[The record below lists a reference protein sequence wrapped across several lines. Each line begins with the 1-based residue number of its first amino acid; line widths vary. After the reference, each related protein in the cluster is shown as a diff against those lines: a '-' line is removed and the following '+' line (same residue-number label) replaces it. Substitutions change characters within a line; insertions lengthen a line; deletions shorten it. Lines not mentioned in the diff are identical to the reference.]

1 MKKIILLSFILILLS
16 GCTANYEVVIDGDKI
31 KERLTITETDKSIF
45 DKITDTGWTV
55 RDSFDA
61 LLSGDEFSRQDY
73 SIKSLNSEDQLGV
86 KYSNDSLESLENS
99 SVINQCFNNPSISVE
114 DNIVYIDT
122 GEFEC
127 FDLYDNLDSIRIV
140 FKTNHKVLDANAD
153 TIENDSYIW
162 NITKDSNK
170 VIKISYDSSITKINY
185 TTYIVVVLIF
195 IVLIIGLLLVFRKV
209 KNKNNF

>member
-1 MKKIILLSFILILLS
+1 MKKILLLSFILILLS

-127 FDLYDNLDSIRIV
+127 FDLYDNLDSIRIA
-140 FKTNHKVLDANAD
+140 FKTNHKVLDTNAD

-185 TTYIVVVLIF
+185 TTYVVVAIIF

>member
-1 MKKIILLSFILILLS
+1 MKKILLLSFILILLS

-73 SIKSLNSEDQLGV
+73 NIKSLNSEDQLGV

-114 DNIVYIDT
+114 DNIVNIDT

-185 TTYIVVVLIF
+185 TTYVVVVLIF

>member
-140 FKTNHKVLDANAD
+140 FKTNHKVLDTNAD

-185 TTYIVVVLIF
+185 TAYVVVVLIF

>member
-185 TTYIVVVLIF
+185 TTYVVVVLIF